1 MGNTGDPLRGYQYT
15 GWDWQE
21 GQPTYAPKTS
31 MRPADWLETFK
42 TNLADFLEVRPS
54 NPGMAGLIKALT
66 LDFIDNPIAQI
77 HYSEMDSDPERA
89 KAFAYLVGTLLM
101 YHGAGRVIGK
111 PVAALI
117 DKAPLSD
124 GLKQVAMRIGSS
136 SATFIGPALFRAP
149 ADGETLD
156 QRIEHVFTAGYEGAL
171 FGMLPG
177 GRLASSAGAGALG
190 ATFGWESPVEIT
202 GSPVADAFIF
212 NAALNSML
220 HRPQVSKGQMATREM
235 PMQQVDALMYEL
247 QSGRMKSQIPAE
259 YWRLDTS
266 MSTPGTARVIFD
278 TARMPEAMQK
288 RVEAI
293 FKIGGQKAAE
303 PTTEEEVRVV
313 RPTDPKRATPL
324 EERMSDMTF
333 EEYLAEMYGSDKM
346 PEAPTEPPPG
356 VPTAADFG
364 AVETPVATIAKGQA
378 EKVEPIRPTA
388 QPIRPTSLF
397 RA

>member
-21 GQPTYAPKTS
+21 GQPTYAPKAS

-124 GLKQVAMRIGSS
+124 GLKQVATRIGSS

-156 QRIEHVFTAGYEGAL
+156 QRIERVFTAGYEGAL
-171 FGMLPG
+171 FGLLPG

-220 HRPQVSKGQMATREM
+220 HRPQVSKGQMATHEM

-303 PTTEEEVRVV
+303 PVR
-313 RPTDPKRATPL
+313 
-324 EERMSDMTF
+324 
-333 EEYLAEMYGSDKM
+333 
-346 PEAPTEPPPG
+346 
-356 VPTAADFG
+356 
-364 AVETPVATIAKGQA
+364 
-378 EKVEPIRPTA
+378 
-388 QPIRPTSLF
+388 LF
-397 RA
+397 